1 MQCMYQ
7 KYKKKICQKAL
18 EIFLCYIYK
27 YRTGRRK
34 KGVFIVDLF
43 FLGTGAGIP
52 AKLRNVTSIALK
64 LLEERGGIWMFDAG
78 EATQHQILH
87 TSIKPRRIEKIFI
100 THLHG
105 DHIYGL
111 PGLLSSRSFQGGE
124 SMVTVYGPKGI
135 KEYILGSLS
144 VSQTYL
150 KYPLEIIEIEEGIIF
165 EDEQFTVETRLLE
178 HGIPS
183 YGYRIVEKDRPGTLL
198 ADKLIESGVK
208 PGPIFKKI
216 KNGETVTLEDGT
228 TIVPADFLGPLQKG
242 RIVTILGDT
251 RYCESAIYL
260 AEKADLLVHEATFSK
275 GEEKLAFDYFHS
287 TTHQAAEVAK
297 LADCKQLCLTHISSR
312 YDRNAWRELVEEA
325 KEVFPN
331 TDIAEDFKEITIS
344 LK

>member
-1 MQCMYQ
+1 VQV
-7 KYKKKICQKAL
+7 IC
-18 EIFLCYIYK
+18 YSIYN
-27 YRTGRRK
+27 
-34 KGVFIVDLF
+34 FIRQGEVILDIF

-64 LLEERGGIWMFDAG
+64 LLEERGSIWLFDAG

-87 TSIKPRRIEKIFI
+87 TSVKPRRIEKIFI

-111 PGLLSSRSFQGGE
+111 PGLLASRSFQGGE
-124 SMVTVYGPKGI
+124 SKVAVYGPKGI
-135 KEYILGSLS
+135 KEFITISLS

-150 KYPLEIIEIEEGIIF
+150 KYPLEIVEIDEGVIF
-165 EDEQFTVETRLLE
+165 EDEQFIVEARLLD

-198 ADKLIESGVK
+198 ADKLVEAGVQ
-208 PGPIFKKI
+208 PGPIFRKI
-216 KNGETVTLEDGT
+216 KEGETVMLEDGT
-228 TIVPADFLGPLQKG
+228 VIVPSDFLGPDQKG

-251 RYCESAIYL
+251 RYCESAIFL
-260 AEKADLLVHEATFSK
+260 ARDADLLIHEATFSK

-297 LADCKQLCLTHISSR
+297 LAGSKQLCLTHISSR
-312 YDRNAWRELVEEA
+312 YDRQAWQELVVEA
-325 KEVFPN
+325 QEVFAN
-331 TDIAEDFKEITIS
+331 TDIAEDFKEINIPT
-344 LK
+344 K

>member
-1 MQCMYQ
+1 VQV
-7 KYKKKICQKAL
+7 ICYSIYNFIRQGAL
-18 EIFLCYIYK
+18 ILDI
-27 YRTGRRK
+27 
-34 KGVFIVDLF
+34 F

-64 LLEERGGIWMFDAG
+64 LLEERGSIWLFDAG

-87 TSIKPRRIEKIFI
+87 TSVKPRRIEKIFI

-111 PGLLSSRSFQGGE
+111 PGLLASRSFQGGE
-124 SMVTVYGPKGI
+124 SKVTVYGPKGI
-135 KEYILGSLS
+135 KEFITISLS

-150 KYPLEIIEIEEGIIF
+150 KYPLEIVEIDEGVIF
-165 EDEQFTVETRLLE
+165 DDEQFIVEAKLLD

-198 ADKLIESGVK
+198 ADKLVEAGVQ
-208 PGPIFKKI
+208 PGPIFRKI
-216 KNGETVTLEDGT
+216 KEGETVMLEDGT
-228 TIVPADFLGPLQKG
+228 VIVPSDFLGPNQKG

-251 RYCESAIYL
+251 RFCESAIAL
-260 AEKADLLVHEATFSK
+260 ARDADLLIHEATFSK

-297 LADCKQLCLTHISSR
+297 RAGSKQLCLTHISSR
-312 YDRNAWRELVEEA
+312 YDRQAWQELVAEA
-325 KEVFPN
+325 QEVFAN
-331 TDIAEDFKEITIS
+331 TDIAEDFKEINIPT
-344 LK
+344 K

>member
-1 MQCMYQ
+1 MLFVYAIIINIE
-7 KYKKKICQKAL
+7 YKERNLKGAL
-18 EIFLCYIYK
+18 F
-27 YRTGRRK
+27 
-34 KGVFIVDLF
+34 VDIF
-43 FLGTGAGIP
+43 FLGTGAGMP

-64 LLEERGGIWMFDAG
+64 LLEERGAVWLFDAG

-124 SMVTVYGPKGI
+124 SEVTVFGPKGI
-135 KEYILGSLS
+135 KDYIHVSLS
-144 VSQTYL
+144 LSQTYL
-150 KYPLEIIEIEEGIIF
+150 KYPLVVIEIEEGIIF
-165 EDEQFTVETRLLE
+165 EDDQFTVETLRLD

-198 ADKLIESGVK
+198 ADKLKEAGVQ

-216 KNGETVTLEDGT
+216 KNGEAVTLDDGR
-228 TIVPADFLGPLQKG
+228 TIDPNEFLGPEQKG

-251 RYCESAIYL
+251 RYCENAISL
-260 AEKADLLVHEATFSK
+260 AKNADLLVHEATFSAN
-275 GEEKLAFDYFHS
+275 EERLAHDYFHS
-287 TTHQAAEVAK
+287 TTHQAADVAK
-297 LADCKQLCLTHISSR
+297 IADCKLLCLTHISSR
-312 YDRNAWRELVEEA
+312 YDRKAWLELADEA

-331 TDIAEDFKEITIS
+331 TDIAEDFKEINIP
-344 LK
+344 LHN